1 MPFHSYCRICRTE
14 LPEPFLDF
22 GKTPLANAF
31 LRSPDDFEH
40 EQVFPLAV
48 AACSSCGLVQL
59 NYVVPAEQLYR
70 DYIYV
75 SSTSEAVTA
84 HAETLAQNLIKQY
97 RWGPT
102 SLLVEIAS
110 NDGTVLKAFS
120 RRGLQVLGI
129 EPASNIAAVAEAD
142 GVETVNEFFTK
153 DVARVVAKQYG
164 QVAGLMGRHVLAHI
178 DDLHDC
184 FEGIDALL
192 SPDGV
197 FIVEMPY
204 LGDLLEHVEFDT
216 IYHEHLSYFP
226 LAPIR
231 QLAEMHG
238 LSLVDAERIE
248 LHGGSV
254 ILHLKKG
261 AAGAPTA
268 RLTRMYEEER
278 RKGLTAQPTLREF
291 ASRAETH
298 KQHVEAFVDELS
310 RSGAR
315 LIGYGAAAKANT
327 MLNYC
332 PVAAK
337 ALRVILDRS
346 PHKNGWYTPGTH
358 IRVQP
363 PEAWRETGASHM
375 LILAWNF
382 QNEIVRQMRG
392 FAEEG
397 GQFVQVRP
405 RPAVIAPVQ
414 A

>member
-1 MPFHSYCRICRTE
+1 MPFHSHCRICRTE

-31 LRSPDDFEH
+31 LRSPDDFDR
-40 EQVFPLAV
+40 EQCFPLAV
-48 AACSSCGLVQL
+48 AACPSCGLVQL

-75 SSTSEAVTA
+75 SSTSEAVAA
-84 HAETLAQNLIKQY
+84 HAETLAQNLIEQY
-97 RWGPT
+97 RWGPS
-102 SLLVEIAS
+102 SLLIEIAS

-120 RRGLQVLGI
+120 RRGVRVLGI
-129 EPASNIAAVAEAD
+129 EPASNVAALAEAD
-142 GVETVNEFFTK
+142 GITTVNEFFTR
-153 DVARVVAKQYG
+153 DVARAVAKQHG
-164 QVAGLMGRHVLAHI
+164 QATGLMGRHVLAHI

-184 FEGIDALL
+184 FEGVDALL
-192 SPDGV
+192 SPGGV

-238 LSLVDAERIE
+238 LRLVDAEQIP

-254 ILHLKKG
+254 VLHLRKG
-261 AAGAPTA
+261 AAGVPTA
-268 RLTRMYEEER
+268 RLERMFEEEQ
-278 RKGLTAQPTLREF
+278 RKAFTSQSTLREF
-291 ASRAETH
+291 ARLAETH
-298 KQHVEAFVDELS
+298 KHDFEAFVDELS

-337 ALRVILDRS
+337 ALGVILDRS
-346 PHKNGWYTPGTH
+346 PHKHRWYTPGTH

-363 PEAWRETGASHM
+363 PEAWRETGASHL

-382 QNEIVRQMRG
+382 QDEIVRQMHG
-392 FAEEG
+392 FAEAG

-405 RPAVIAPVQ
+405 HPAVVRI
-414 A
+414 

>member
-1 MPFHSYCRICRTE
+1 MPFHSHCRICRTE

-31 LRSPDDFEH
+31 LRSPGDFER
-40 EQVFPLAV
+40 EQFFPLAV

-59 NYVVPAEQLYR
+59 DYVVPAEQLYR

-75 SSTSEAVTA
+75 SSTSEAVSA
-84 HAETLAQNLIKQY
+84 HAETLAQNLVEQY
-97 RWGPT
+97 RWGPS
-102 SLLVEIAS
+102 SLLIEIAS

-120 RRGLQVLGI
+120 RRGVRVLGI
-129 EPASNIAAVAEAD
+129 EPATNVAAVAEAD

-153 DVARVVAKQYG
+153 DVARAVAKEHG

-184 FEGIDALL
+184 FEGVDALL

-197 FIVEMPY
+197 FVVEMPY

-226 LAPIR
+226 LAPIK
-231 QLAEMHG
+231 QIAAMHG
-238 LSLVDAERIE
+238 LRLVDAERIG

-254 ILHLKKG
+254 ILHLRKG

-268 RLTRMYEEER
+268 RLEHMFEEEQ
-278 RKGLTAQPTLREF
+278 RKAFTSQSALREF
-291 ASRAETH
+291 ARLAEAH
-298 KQHVEAFVDELS
+298 KHRFEAFVDELS
-310 RSGAR
+310 GSGAR

-337 ALRVILDRS
+337 ALGVILDRS
-346 PHKNGWYTPGTH
+346 PHKHGWFTPGTH
-358 IRVQP
+358 IPVQP
-363 PEAWRETGASHM
+363 PEAWREIGASHM

-382 QNEIVRQMRG
+382 QDEIVRQMRG

-405 RPAVIAPVQ
+405 RPAVITPARS
-414 A
+414 